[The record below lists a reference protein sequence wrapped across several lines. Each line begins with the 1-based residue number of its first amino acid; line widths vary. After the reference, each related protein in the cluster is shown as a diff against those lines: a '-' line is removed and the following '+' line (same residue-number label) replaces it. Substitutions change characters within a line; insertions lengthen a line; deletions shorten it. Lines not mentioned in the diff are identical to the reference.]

1 MRNGGDQEKTLGRTI
16 DPSLGLVR
24 GDLVFWKGHI
34 GIMTDPDTLLHANM
48 HHAMTATE
56 PLAEALIRGRSWP
69 SGDPLCPSLIRGAI
83 SISRTSDGVT
93 ITAVRMKN
101 RPQSPPSQSTSSPDD
116 AASVVRPAVP
126 IDASSAYCVA
136 V

>member
-1 MRNGGDQEKTLGRTI
+1 MRNSGIRKNLGRTI

-56 PLAEALIRGRSWP
+56 PPAEALIRLENLG
-69 SGDPLCPSLIRGAI
+69 L
-83 SISRTSDGVT
+83 
-93 ITAVRMKN
+93 
-101 RPQSPPSQSTSSPDD
+101 
-116 AASVVRPAVP
+116 PATRFARV
-126 IDASSAYCVA
+126 
-136 V
+136 